1 MVSVDDLVDEI
12 VSKNPSVS
20 RENILKR
27 LEEERE
33 RSGGLIS
40 DDVLLRMIAADFGVK
55 LANAVQSPS
64 LAIGSLIPG
73 LNDVSLAGRIIAV
86 YPSKSLGKKRSR
98 VASVL
103 VADRSGA
110 VRVVLWNDK
119 AELVNSGKLRTGQVA
134 RFNHGYTREGRH
146 GHVELHL
153 SGKGTVEIIEGEEA
167 KDYPDITELSTKIG
181 NITATLQNKR
191 VNLVGRV
198 KGDIHES
205 AFERSNKSAGKVL
218 RFTLADETGE
228 VPIVVWN
235 ERVDEVKRLLGNKIR
250 LQIVNAKVKKAL
262 DGRMEINVDG
272 ETYIDVLTFPSKKE
286 FWKIAELREGMK
298 NISVQGTVATKPL
311 IRKVKTARG
320 ETVNLTVFEI
330 KDETGSIWV
339 SAWRENAEKTANLK
353 IGEKIAI
360 KKADVKKGFA
370 DQLEVTTKKAT
381 AIEILG

>member
-119 AELVNSGKLRTGQVA
+119 AELVNSGKIKTGQVV
-134 RFNHGYTREGRH
+134 RFVHGYTREGRF

-153 SGKGTVEIIEGEEA
+153 GERGSVEILGESESEG
-167 KDYPDITELSTKIG
+167 YPTITELATKIMEVA
-181 NITATLQNKR
+181 NIQKNRR
-191 VNLVGRV
+191 VHVIGRV
-198 KGDIHES
+198 KEILRES
-205 AFERSNKSAGKVL
+205 TFEREGSTTGKVARL
-218 RFTLADETGE
+218 VLADETGE
-228 VPIVVWN
+228 IPVVVWN
-235 ERVDEVKRLLGNKIR
+235 EKVD
-250 LQIVNAKVKKAL
+250 
-262 DGRMEINVDG
+262 
-272 ETYIDVLTFPSKKE
+272 
-286 FWKIAELREGMK
+286 
-298 NISVQGTVATKPL
+298 
-311 IRKVKTARG
+311 
-320 ETVNLTVFEI
+320 
-330 KDETGSIWV
+330 
-339 SAWRENAEKTANLK
+339 
-353 IGEKIAI
+353 
-360 KKADVKKGFA
+360 
-370 DQLEVTTKKAT
+370 
-381 AIEILG
+381 